1 MTPFGLRVRALRKG
15 REITLKQMAADLDI
29 SSAYLSALEHGHR
42 GRPSWSLVE
51 QICSY
56 LNIIWDDAEELQRL
70 ASLSHPKVTLDTSGL
85 SPTATEYANLL
96 SREIRNISEPQLLQM
111 LSHLKDLTP
120 QRKI

>member
-15 REITLKQMAADLDI
+15 RNITLKQMAADLHI

-51 QICSY
+51 QICVY
-56 LNIIWDDAEELQRL
+56 FNIIWDDAEELQRL

-96 SREIRNISEPQLLQM
+96 AREIRNLQEPRLLQM
-111 LSHLKDLTP
+111 LNHLKDASP
-120 QRKI
+120 ERR

>member
-1 MTPFGLRVRALRKG
+1 MTPFGIKVRALRQG
-15 REITLKQMAADLDI
+15 QSVTLRKMAEDLQI

-42 GRPSWSLVE
+42 GQPSWSLVE

-56 LNIIWDDAEELQRL
+56 FNIIWDEAEDLHRL

-96 SREIRNISEPQLLQM
+96 SREIRNLSEPRLQEM
-111 LSHLKDLTP
+111 LAYLKNSTP
-120 QRKI
+120 ARP

>member
-15 REITLKQMAADLDI
+15 RNITLKQMAADLQI

-51 QICSY
+51 QICTY

-70 ASLSHPKVTLDTSGL
+70 ASLSHPRVTLDTGGL

-96 SREIRNISEPQLLQM
+96 AKEIRNLSEPHLLQM
-111 LSHLKDLTP
+111 LNQLKHFAP
-120 QRKI
+120 PRE